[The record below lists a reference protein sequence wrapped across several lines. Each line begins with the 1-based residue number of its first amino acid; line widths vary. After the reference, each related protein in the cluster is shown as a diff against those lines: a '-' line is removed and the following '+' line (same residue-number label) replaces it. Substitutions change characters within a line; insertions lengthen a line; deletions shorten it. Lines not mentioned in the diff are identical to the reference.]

1 MCRWPRLS
9 QTRAGLYLAELLFH
23 SASCFSFLLRTRL
36 SPRPSNQHTPFA
48 FISSKF
54 AQEVWFLLVFI
65 SSSSDLISRSSLGSQ
80 QHNWQA
86 THPHLPFHRTL
97 FQSTCTLP
105 SSCSTQRAHFL
116 SSCLLPLFHALTRA
130 APRRRPLPKHFHQS
144 PPRMLTLTLSRH
156 FSPTSSDT
164 QIFQTQIRC
173 PQQSKLKFTS
183 AANNS
188 TASGRQA
195 PNTHHFAI
203 TILALLGQHTNSQ
216 FHTDS

>member
-1 MCRWPRLS
+1 MCRWPRRS

-48 FISSKF
+48 FISSRF

-65 SSSSDLISRSSLGSQ
+65 RSHLTVKLGFP
-80 QHNWQA
+80 A
-86 THPHLPFHRTL
+86 TQLASHPSTPPLPPHP
-97 FQSTCTLP
+97 FQSTSTLP
-105 SSCSTQRAHFL
+105 SSCSTQRAHFF

-144 PPRMLTLTLSRH
+144 PPRMLPLTLSRH

-188 TASGRQA
+188 TTSGRQA